1 MPSMLDQR
9 PPRRSSPLFGRALIE
24 QQKSEEQAQQDAIK
38 NQRDQERD
46 QETRRHNRQVE
57 ELDRLRTET
66 ALIRAQAATDAETQ
80 KLKTQK
86 DQAEAFVRA
95 QSAIGK
101 LKPNDPQLSEK
112 IAQIQGE
119 NNILF
124 DGQGTSFGQHL
135 GTQVADLFKRREAIQ
150 NANTAIA
157 EKYPGVAPVVDP
169 ATGVLDAGAM
179 AKAHVEAQHQAMT
192 AAGLVPKS
200 GKDPVTGIEYG
211 QPAKDASTLTAHDKA
226 DLAWKAYSEATK
238 LRAKFKDDPKTGK
251 PPKEVQDT
259 VNALDAQRTSAMQ
272 TLSQLGINM
281 APKSPISNEH
291 PVPPVS
297 NYDPNAAQPVAPA
310 SANDPVARSGELQD
324 QPKLMDITPDLYLSA
339 QSAITAGKDPAAV
352 KQRLIESG
360 YSPSGLDN
368 GPSNPVQ

>member
-1 MPSMLDQR
+1 MPTALDQR
-9 PPRRSSPLFGRALIE
+9 PPRRSTPLFGRALIE
-24 QQKSEEQAQQDAIK
+24 QQKAEEQAHQDAIR

-57 ELDRLRTET
+57 ELDRLRAET

-95 QSAIGK
+95 QAAIGK

-211 QPAKDASTLTAHDKA
+211 QPAKDTSTLTAHDKA

-238 LRAKFKDDPKTGK
+238 MRSKLPINPSTKLPKDMDAAR
-251 PPKEVQDT
+251 
-259 VNALDAQRTSAMQ
+259 ALDAQRTSSMQ
-272 TLSQLGINM
+272 QLSDLGI
-281 APKSPISNEH
+281 KLDTTKH
-291 PVPPVS
+291 PVPDATVPS
-297 NYDPNAAQPVAPA
+297 AFTYDPNASQPVVHA
-310 SANDPVARSGELQD
+310 SADAPVASSGELQD
-324 QPKLMDITPDLYLSA
+324 QPKLQSITPDLYLSA
-339 QSAITAGKDPAAV
+339 QSAITSGKDPAAV

-360 YSPSGLDN
+360 YDPAGLDN
-368 GPSNPVQ
+368 GPDKPVQ